1 MKKTKVGLCGYG
13 PMGRMH
19 AQLLSRIDQV
29 ELVGIAEVQEE
40 LRTKAGEELGVKTW
54 ESGEE
59 MIDAHVAEAVYV
71 VTPTF
76 LHGPLA
82 IRALEQGM
90 HVFTEKPMGLDP
102 GVCDAMIEAA
112 DRNGKLLTVGQV
124 LRFWPEYAYLKNAL
138 ADGRFGPLQTLSM
151 LRVGGVSH
159 GWRNW
164 YLDEK
169 LGGTQIFDRHI
180 HDTDVCVWLFGVPE
194 AVSAYGTNVG
204 EGGFRHSFTQYI
216 YPGAMSVAAEG
227 SADLVGKYP
236 FTMAF
241 LAVFEHGAIEYSNR
255 NKPTLMVYPEDAEP
269 ESPDLPDPLGDIQV
283 GLNISSAGAYYLE
296 DVYFIDCIQT
306 GRKPEIVTPDSARE
320 TVRVVRAEI
329 ESARTGHPV
338 ELA

>member
-1 MKKTKVGLCGYG
+1 MKTKVGLCGYG

-19 AQLLSRIDQV
+19 AQLLNRIEQV

-40 LRTKAGEELGVKTW
+40 LRAQAGEELGVKTW
-54 ESGEE
+54 ASGEE
-59 MIDAHVAEAVYV
+59 MIDAQAAEAIYV

-102 GVCDAMIEAA
+102 GICDAMIEAA

-138 ADGRFGPLQTLSM
+138 SDGRFGPLQTLSM
-151 LRVGGVSH
+151 TRVGGVSH

-180 HDTDVCVWLFGVPE
+180 HDTDVCVWLFGVPT
-194 AVSAYGTNVG
+194 AVSAYGTDVG
-204 EGGFRHSFTQYI
+204 EGGFRHSFTRYI
-216 YPGAMSVAAEG
+216 YAGPMSVSAEG
-227 SADLVGKYP
+227 SADLVGNYP
-236 FTMAF
+236 FTMGF
-241 LAVFEHGAIEYSNR
+241 LAVFERGAIEYSNR
-255 NKPTLMVYPEDAEP
+255 NKPTLMVYSDDGEP
-269 ESPDLPDPLGDIQV
+269 TSPDLPDPLGDIQV

-296 DVYFIDCIQT
+296 DVYFIDCIQA
-306 GRKPEIVTPDSARE
+306 GRRPEIVTPDSARE

-329 ESARTGHPV
+329 ESARTGSPV
-338 ELA
+338 TLD